1 MKPVIRFAGACA
13 LLLAG
18 ATLAQAETLKIAT
31 EGAYPPFNY
40 VDSDNQLH
48 GFDVDISKAL
58 CEQMKVEC
66 TLVAQDWEGIIP
78 ALMAKKYDA
87 VVASMINT
95 EERRKKIA
103 FTNHY
108 YKTPLSVAVPKDSKI
123 TDAQTDFKGYT
134 VGAQASS
141 TQAIYAEDVY
151 GKAGADVKLYP
162 TLDEANA
169 DLAAGRLDGVIADK
183 FPLTEW
189 LGKAGKDCCHILGDV
204 NGTKADASI
213 AVRKEDEALRERLNK
228 ALDEIVANGT
238 YQKIASRYFDFDI
251 YQ

>member
-1 MKPVIRFAGACA
+1 MKRVIRFASVCA
-13 LLLAG
+13 VFAASVG
-18 ATLAQAETLKIAT
+18 LAQADVLKIAT

-108 YKTPLSVAVPKDSKI
+108 YKTPLSVAVAKDSEI
-123 TDAQTDFKGYT
+123 TDAQTKFKGYT

-169 DLAAGRLDGVIADK
+169 DLAAGRLDGVVADK
-183 FPLTEW
+183 FPLLEW
-189 LGKAGKDCCHILGDV
+189 LGKAGKDCCKMLGDIE
-204 NGTKADASI
+204 GTTADASI
-213 AVRKEDEALRERLNK
+213 AVRKEDNALRERLNK
-228 ALDEIVANGT
+228 ALDAIVADGT
-238 YQKIASRYFDFDI
+238 YQKISSRYFAFDI
-251 YQ
+251 Y

>member
-1 MKPVIRFAGACA
+1 MKPVLRFAGACA
-13 LLLAG
+13 LLFAG
-18 ATLAQAETLKIAT
+18 ITSAQAETLKIAT

-40 VDSDNQLH
+40 VDSNNQLH
-48 GFDVDISKAL
+48 GFDVDIAKAL

-66 TLVAQDWEGIIP
+66 SVVAQDWEGIIP

-87 VVASMINT
+87 VVASMIDT

-108 YKTPLSVAVPKDSKI
+108 YKTPLSVAVAKDSEI
-123 TDAQTDFKGYT
+123 TDAQTKFKGYT

-183 FPLTEW
+183 FPLLEW
-189 LGKAGKDCCHILGDV
+189 LGKSGKDCCKILGDV
-204 NGTKADASI
+204 EGTTASASI
-213 AVRKEDEALRERLNK
+213 AVRKEDEKLRERLNT
-228 ALDEIVANGT
+228 ALDQIVANGT
-238 YQKIASRYFDFDI
+238 YQKIASQYFDFDI
-251 YQ
+251 YK

>member
-1 MKPVIRFAGACA
+1 MKPVLRFAGACA
-13 LLLAG
+13 LLFAG
-18 ATLAQAETLKIAT
+18 ITSAQAETLKIAT

-40 VDSDNQLH
+40 VNSKNQLH
-48 GFDVDISKAL
+48 GFDVDIAKAL

-66 TLVAQDWEGIIP
+66 TVVAQDWEGIIP

-108 YKTPLSVAVPKDSKI
+108 YKTPLSVAVPKDSEI

-134 VGAQASS
+134 VVAQSSS
-141 TQAIYAEDVY
+141 TPSIYAEDVY
-151 GKAGADVKLYP
+151 GKAGAEGKLYP

-183 FPLTEW
+183 FPLIEW
-189 LGKAGKDCCHILGDV
+189 LNKSGKDCCKPGRTPP
-204 NGTKADASI
+204 GRRAW
-213 AVRKEDEALRERLNK
+213 
-228 ALDEIVANGT
+228 
-238 YQKIASRYFDFDI
+238 
-251 YQ
+251 

>member
-1 MKPVIRFAGACA
+1 MKPVLRFAGACA
-13 LLLAG
+13 LLFAG
-18 ATLAQAETLKIAT
+18 ATSAQAETLKIAT

-40 VDSDNQLH
+40 VDSKNQLH
-48 GFDVDISKAL
+48 GFDVDIAKAL

-66 TLVAQDWEGIIP
+66 SVVAQDWEGIIP

-103 FTNHY
+103 FTHHY
-108 YKTPLSVAVPKDSKI
+108 YKTPLSVAVAKDSEI
-123 TDAQTDFKGYT
+123 TDAQTNFKGYT
-134 VGAQASS
+134 VGAQSSS

-183 FPLTEW
+183 FPLLEW
-189 LGKAGKDCCHILGDV
+189 LGKSGKDCCKILGDV
-204 NGTKADASI
+204 KGTTADASI

-238 YQKIASRYFDFDI
+238 YQKIAAQYFDFDI